1 MGKPSRLNEIAE
13 REAIAFQQRQSEQ
26 FLDCAVNLMMVDFD
40 AGYVVKKLRSLAE
53 HIEAHG

>member
-1 MGKPSRLNEIAE
+1 MGKHSSLDEMAE
-13 REAIAFQQRQSEQ
+13 RAAIAFQQRQSEQ

-40 AGYVVKKLRSLAE
+40 AEYVVQKLRSLAE